1 MRGGLN
7 NDMKRTDKKAEWMP
21 GRALAERKKASAAGT
36 KFREIRRNKNMA
48 AFAIIK
54 NTDGDAVV
62 EAAILF
68 PIIIMVFAALV
79 LFAIYLPT
87 RAALQRATQYAA
99 TALSTEKSDTWLM
112 FDERSLKYEW
122 ETDKNRLEFV
132 YTALFSGIRDAEP
145 RSREIVA
152 EVEGRGLSSKLGDLT
167 VTCSVSNWLI
177 HTEII
182 VTATREFTMPAGL
195 SFIGFPKTLPIT
207 VASTAIVQ
215 NGDEFIRNIDIAGDF
230 VEFIAKKFNLTKVSD
245 AISSGWTKAGEFVG
259 FK

>member
-1 MRGGLN
+1 MTKMEKTAKL
-7 NDMKRTDKKAEWMP
+7 AP
-21 GRALAERKKASAAGT
+21 GRALAERREASAVGT
-36 KFREIRRNKNMA
+36 RFRVIHKNRIMA
-48 AFAIIK
+48 AVSIIDD
-54 NTDGDAVV
+54 TDGDAVV

-68 PIIIMVFAALV
+68 PIMIMVFAALV

-122 ETDKNRLEFV
+122 ETDKDRLEFV
-132 YTALFSGIRDAEP
+132 YTALFSGIRDAES
-145 RSREIVA
+145 RSREIVT

-177 HTEII
+177 YTEIT

-195 SFIGFPKTLPIT
+195 SFIGFPETLPLT
-207 VASTAIVQ
+207 VTSTAVVQ
-215 NGDEFIRNIDIAGDF
+215 NGDEFIRNIDIATDF
-230 VEFIAKKFNLTKVSD
+230 VEFIAKKFKLTKVSD
-245 AISSGWTKAGEFVG
+245 SISSGWTKAGEFVG